1 MSSVDKIMN
10 KTSNEFVRRDER
22 LRELKSR
29 KEQAYHYSMYL
40 RNKDIG
46 YKNSI
51 LFSKISPLM
60 TQNELLNEGVF
71 EDLQERIEEREAE
84 MNPSD
89 RAEVKDG
96 HFVLRNH
103 RQSPIHKT
111 TKQ

>member
-1 MSSVDKIMN
+1 MNSVDKIMN
-10 KTSNEFVRRDER
+10 KTSSEFVKRDQR

-51 LFSKISPLM
+51 LFSKIAPLL
-60 TQNELLNEGVF
+60 TKQELEHEGAF

-84 MNPSD
+84 MNETDKVEP
-89 RAEVKDG
+89 KDSR
-96 HFVLRNH
+96 FVLRNH